1 MQDNIEEQLKQLKQ
15 EEEIILQL
23 IKMEEQNLSKAINQK
38 KPSDGN
44 HPAPK
49 STWMILM

>member
-23 IKMEEQNLSKAINQK
+23 IKTEEQNLSKTINQK

-49 STWMILM
+49 ST